1 MVMVMVCVLDDKLGE
16 FLPPMGMRTR
26 GEALRSFQN
35 MVNDPNNGNLHSH
48 PEDFSLWE
56 VGTFD
61 SNSGLFQP
69 PPGGLPVMI
78 ERASDLRKQ

>member
-1 MVMVMVCVLDDKLGE
+1 MIRKREYKVSVEKVAMAMVMVCVLDDKLGE

-35 MVNDPNNGNLHSH
+35 MVNDPNNGNLYSH

-56 VGTFD
+56 VVTI
-61 SNSGLFQP
+61 SQ
-69 PPGGLPVMI
+69 
-78 ERASDLRKQ
+78 